1 MVVGSPTSA
10 PQARSVAT
18 AAIVPIGGRIS
29 PDMIASPRDNVV
41 QGSMAMR
48 PIVGVL
54 RTFFETAR
62 KFYPVSGFAVF
73 DLRIYGFR
81 RINIDD
87 RGRAASPASRE
98 SPTTVHAVTC
108 EPIVPILAA
117 SRLAAVTR
125 GWPAVPANEVGVV
138 KGATMN

>member
-1 MVVGSPTSA
+1 
-10 PQARSVAT
+10 VAT

-62 KFYPVSGFAVF
+62 KFYPVSGLAVSIYESAAFAALMLMIGVVPHHPH
-73 DLRIYGFR
+73 RANR
-81 RINIDD
+81 RQQFT
-87 RGRAASPASRE
+87 PLQ
-98 SPTTVHAVTC
+98 V
-108 EPIVPILAA
+108 
-117 SRLAAVTR
+117 SRLFQFLQLLVLLLSHAD
-125 GWPAVPANEVGVV
+125 GLLFLPMKLEW
-138 KGATMN
+138 